1 MFKSFIS
8 NRIETNKSKEEMYN
22 LIEDRLHDLGHTEVS
37 SNGRF
42 TISGARFN
50 GFGYTSQIEG
60 RIKENDSS
68 YTVNIDIN
76 VKPEIIAWIIAV
88 CFFPIG
94 VLVLL
99 LPYNANTETDTKLKN
114 ALEDLRFDIEESKM

>member
-8 NRIETNKSKEEMYN
+8 NRIETTKSKDEIYN

-50 GFGYTSQIEG
+50 GFGYSSDIQG

-68 YTVNIDIN
+68 YTVNVDID
-76 VKPEIIAWIIAV
+76 VKPEIIAWVIAL

-94 VLVLL
+94 ALIIL
-99 LPYNANTETDTKLKN
+99 LPYNAKTEIETKIRN
-114 ALEDLRFDIEESKM
+114 SLEDLRLDIEESKM